1 MREITA
7 RALAGAVGG
16 ILVHEGDA
24 PSVEHI
30 SLDSRKMTGN
40 DLFVPIIGERADGH
54 DYICMAIGNGA
65 KAVFTSRH
73 KTEEEVQE
81 AIFTQCK
88 GDKEKE
94 TAAKAA
100 AWICV
105 PDTRKALQNL
115 GAYCRNMHPL
125 PLVGITGS
133 VGKTTT
139 REMVAAALSAGFLVY
154 KTPGNSN
161 SQVGVPI
168 TVAEIPENAEIGV
181 IELGMSE
188 PGEMAVIAEI
198 AAVDSAVMTNI
209 GVTHI
214 ENLGSRENIL
224 KEKLHIQD
232 GMKAGGIL
240 FVNGD
245 NDMLSTVHAKAGCH
259 TVRYGLGA
267 DNDYRAE
274 DLSYPD
280 GFPSFTMVHGE
291 VRVPVKLTVMG
302 EHNVMNALA
311 ALAVADAYGVPLADA
326 AEKLLEFG
334 GFKNR
339 QQIYHK
345 NGYTIVDDTY
355 NASPD
360 SMKAAIGVLSSLPAG
375 RRIAVLADMKELG
388 ENTIQFHREVGA
400 FLAEKPVDILVVYG
414 ELAQAIAEGA
424 KKVKP
429 DLHVVSFEEDE
440 KEDMLDWLDAQIG
453 EGDAVLFKGSNSMK
467 LGETAARFISV
478 EKTSTS
484 SGGE

>member
-1 MREITA
+1 
-7 RALAGAVGG
+7 
-16 ILVHEGDA
+16 
-24 PSVEHI
+24 
-30 SLDSRKMTGN
+30 
-40 DLFVPIIGERADGH
+40 
-54 DYICMAIGNGA
+54 
-65 KAVFTSRH
+65 
-73 KTEEEVQE
+73 
-81 AIFTQCK
+81 
-88 GDKEKE
+88 
-94 TAAKAA
+94 
-100 AWICV
+100 
-105 PDTRKALQNL
+105 
-115 GAYCRNMHPL
+115 
-125 PLVGITGS
+125 
-133 VGKTTT
+133 
-139 REMVAAALSAGFLVY
+139 
-154 KTPGNSN
+154 
-161 SQVGVPI
+161 
-168 TVAEIPENAEIGV
+168 
-181 IELGMSE
+181 
-188 PGEMAVIAEI
+188 
-198 AAVDSAVMTNI
+198 
-209 GVTHI
+209 
-214 ENLGSRENIL
+214 
-224 KEKLHIQD
+224 
-232 GMKAGGIL
+232 
-240 FVNGD
+240 
-245 NDMLSTVHAKAGCH
+245 MLSTVHAKAGCH

-345 NGYTIVDDTY
+345 NDYTIVDDTY

-429 DLHVVSFEEDE
+429 DLHIVSFEEDE

-478 EKTSTS
+478 EKTPTS